1 MVPGGYIYIEFP
13 KCLYNPA
20 GLTME
25 VSNSE
30 EEAGAK
36 EFGWMTAEEYHNPH
50 RLIVP
55 PTPPARTFPWRKPEV
70 KTEEGMSEDD
80 KKFLQEEED
89 KKVLQQLEAEEAER
103 KAKELEND
111 SAGSDN

>member
-1 MVPGGYIYIEFP
+1 MGHEYVFIEYP
-13 KCLYNPA
+13 KCLYNSD

-25 VSNSE
+25 VSNRE
-30 EEAGAK
+30 EEDEAK
-36 EFGWMTAEEYHNPH
+36 VFGWLTAEEYHDPH
-50 RLIVP
+50 RLVVP
-55 PTPPARTFPWRKPEV
+55 TGPPARTFPWRQPEV

-80 KKFLQEEED
+80 KKFLQQEED